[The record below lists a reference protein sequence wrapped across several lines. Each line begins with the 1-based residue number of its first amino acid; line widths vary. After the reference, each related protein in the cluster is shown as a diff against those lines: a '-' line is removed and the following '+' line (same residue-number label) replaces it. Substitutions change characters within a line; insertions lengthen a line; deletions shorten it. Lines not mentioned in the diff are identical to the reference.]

1 MPSNRIKF
9 RGASYQPYILGT
21 GKSHDS
27 VQWRGRRK
35 PRFKEISVN
44 EDSARTCY
52 RCQNQI
58 AVEGRYYATRG
69 GGSIHE
75 IC

>member
-9 RGASYQPYILGT
+9 RGASYQPYIVGT
-21 GKSHDS
+21 GKSHGS
-27 VQWRGRRK
+27 APWRGRRK

-44 EDSARTCY
+44 EDEARTCY
-52 RCQNQI
+52 RCQNLI
-58 AVEGRYYATRG
+58 SVGARFYAKPG
-69 GGSIHE
+69 GDSIHE